1 MGAGPYDD
9 KEITI
14 SVTLSRSE
22 HEISNGAEQQDHR
35 GSGTALE
42 GWFST
47 GRQNMG
53 CSFVSGQ
60 SGHSSKPQD
69 LCTGTKQETRLGGD
83 WVELPEG

>member
-9 KEITI
+9 KEITV

-53 CSFVSGQ
+53 CSFVSAKVGTAANPKTCVQVQ
-60 SGHSSKPQD
+60 SKKH
-69 LCTGTKQETRLGGD
+69 
-83 WVELPEG
+83 V